1 MENKFCISLLALCM
15 CHTASFGSPAAQT
28 TEATQLSVSDLQH
41 KGITIQDLSIARNDT
56 DIFVAMQVD
65 ASKMDM
71 KSNREIL
78 FTPAFV
84 NGNDTLRL
92 NSFTIAGRNR
102 YFSHLRN
109 DANNAAEVMRS
120 GENTVVNYRADSRYN
135 QWMERST
142 LILISSERG
151 CCSEPLGD
159 CVTPL
164 AAIDYTPK
172 IFAPTYLYISPEAE
186 AVKTRELNAS
196 AYIDFPVNKTV
207 IYPDYRRNPAELA
220 KIRATIDSVRA
231 DSDITI
237 TTLHIKG
244 YASPEGSYA
253 NNTRLAE
260 GRTKAL
266 SAYVQTLYSFPKGL
280 ITTSFEPEDW
290 EGLRRWVDTTSVSL
304 PSRSAI
310 LEIIDS
316 SMLPDAKDARI
327 RSQYPRD
334 YAMLLRDVYPALRHS
349 DYTIDY
355 TVRSYTSP
363 EEIIKIMTTAPG
375 KLSLQELYVAAL
387 SQEPGSNLYN
397 EAFEIAVRMYP
408 NDETANLNAAIAA
421 MQRNDLR
428 NAARYIDKAGDT
440 DQARYARAILDA
452 LNGNTAS
459 AIAQLDKLPMPEA
472 ADAKSQLE
480 AIENASQCGFK
491 LLK

>member
-1 MENKFCISLLALCM
+1 
-15 CHTASFGSPAAQT
+15 
-28 TEATQLSVSDLQH
+28 
-41 KGITIQDLSIARNDT
+41 
-56 DIFVAMQVD
+56 
-65 ASKMDM
+65 MDM

-151 CCSEPLGD
+151 CCAEHLGD
-159 CVTPL
+159 CITPL

-244 YASPEGSYA
+244 YA
-253 NNTRLAE
+253 E
-260 GRTKAL
+260 GRTIPL
-266 SAYVQTLYSFPKGL
+266 SAYVQSLYSFPKGL

-363 EEIIKIMTTAPG
+363 EEIIQIMTTAPG

>member
-1 MENKFCISLLALCM
+1 M

-231 DSDITI
+231 DSDIT
-237 TTLHIKG
+237 TLHIKG

-387 SQEPGSNLYN
+387 SQEPGSNL
-397 EAFEIAVRMYP
+397 
-408 NDETANLNAAIAA
+408 
-421 MQRNDLR
+421 
-428 NAARYIDKAGDT
+428 
-440 DQARYARAILDA
+440 
-452 LNGNTAS
+452 
-459 AIAQLDKLPMPEA
+459 
-472 ADAKSQLE
+472 
-480 AIENASQCGFK
+480 
-491 LLK
+491 